1 MVSRFVYRAHAIGL
15 SGHITKPIVRPIP
28 SRAVSALSPGGGH
41 STASHPGD
49 EIEGIFSHRGA
60 TSEARGA
67 QNGNQCETLVTAT
80 VKELRIEDK
89 LSLDSCWMQLE
100 SVHSEG
106 KQASIKPAGS
116 FENLQIAGRTIRL
129 ESRADIYNSLDTLE
143 ALSEQYKNDPE
154 FRTQF
159 LREAFVGNESAL
171 LEKERKYFPW
181 RQLQNPME
189 LPVSRTGKTVVP
201 LFAVLNPSEPGFHVS
216 GNVITVEDFGTI
228 VLGELTI
235 GPHERRLTML
245 HAELGSP
252 AEGFLIAAD
261 GDGNGTNN
269 DP

>member
-1 MVSRFVYRAHAIGL
+1 MRFEAV
-15 SGHITKPIVRPIP
+15 HI
-28 SRAVSALSPGGGH
+28 
-41 STASHPGD
+41 
-49 EIEGIFSHRGA
+49 
-60 TSEARGA
+60 
-67 QNGNQCETLVTAT
+67 QGNQAS
-80 VKELRIEDK
+80 VK
-89 LSLDSCWMQLE
+89 LE
-100 SVHSEG
+100 
-106 KQASIKPAGS
+106 GS
-116 FENLQIAGRTIRL
+116 FQNLRIAGRTIQL
-129 ESRADIYNSLDTLE
+129 ESRADIYNRFGTLG
-143 ALSEQYKNDPE
+143 ALSDQFKSAPG
-154 FRTQF
+154 FRAQF
-159 LREAFVGNESAL
+159 LRDGFVGNEGAL